1 MLARSKHK
9 VPSKM
14 PRMVQTDAQ
23 RTLGL
28 INKKLVK
35 TIHEIINMKKKL
47 VNRGK
52 VDRTAP

>member
-35 TIHEIINMKKKL
+35 IIHEIINMKKKL